1 MSTQDNLPA
10 ARQASAVVPPEIS
23 PALFKEFL
31 DNQTKE
37 LELKNRQLEL
47 EKQKDD
53 HAFDWA
59 KKSLDAQVID
69 RDKQRAF
76 QLHGR
81 RNCFVF
87 ATVIAVLFVGLLV
100 CALWLNKDQVALEII
115 KALIFITT
123 GGAGGYAV
131 GKHKSQASESSSA
144 AKNTE

>member
-1 MSTQDNLPA
+1 MNKNDSLPVLEPDSHA
-10 ARQASAVVPPEIS
+10 GVPEIS
-23 PALFKEFL
+23 PTLFKEFL
-31 DNQTKE
+31 GNQTKE

-53 HAFDWA
+53 HSFEWA
-59 KKSLDAQVID
+59 KKSLDAQVVD

-87 ATVIAVLFVGLLV
+87 ATIIAVLFIGLLIS
-100 CALWLNKDQVALEII
+100 ALMLNKDQVALEII
-115 KALIFITT
+115 KAMIFITT

-131 GKHKSQASESSSA
+131 GRQMSTSASTSSS
-144 AKNTE
+144 KDSE